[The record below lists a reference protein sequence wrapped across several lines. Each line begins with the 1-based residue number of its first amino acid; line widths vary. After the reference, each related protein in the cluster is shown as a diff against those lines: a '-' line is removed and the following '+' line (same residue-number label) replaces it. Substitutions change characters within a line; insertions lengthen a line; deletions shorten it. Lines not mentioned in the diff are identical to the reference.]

1 MKNLILWGLA
11 GYAIYCYNAKHS
23 HNADVDAESHARSIV
38 QTEDSQREQRQR
50 EQEYRNGLAQQRIAA
65 YQAHI
70 DSQRIQIS
78 IDNAASEARDAAF
91 DARMAADRAEF
102 SR

>member
-1 MKNLILWGLA
+1 MKNLIFWGA
-11 GYAIYCYNAKHS
+11 VGCAIHYYNVQHS
-23 HNADVDAESHARSIV
+23 HNADIEANSRTQAAQAIV
-38 QTEDSQREQRQR
+38 QSDDSRQER
-50 EQEYRNGLAQQRIAA
+50 EYRNEICQQRLAA